1 MKILFICKHNRG
13 RSKVAEAIFNK
24 LNKNRKILA
33 ESAGLIMD
41 DSRPYIAEKVLEAL
55 KEKGYNAQ
63 GLPRQATKNLANKF
77 DVIVI
82 VADNIEKGFFHD
94 AHKSCK
100 ILDHPENLTNSKEG
114 FLDFQG
120 KIIKWNIKDCDEDDA
135 ESIKRIIGKIEKN
148 VRKLILDLKNTN
160 S

>member
-63 GLPRQATKNLANKF
+63 GIPRQAAKELTNKF
-77 DVIVI
+77 DVIVL
-82 VADNIEKGFFHD
+82 VADNLEKGFFHD
-94 AHKSCK
+94 
-100 ILDHPENLTNSKEG
+100 
-114 FLDFQG
+114 FQG
-120 KIIKWNIKDCDEDDA
+120 KIIRWDIKDCDEDNA
-135 ESIKRIIGKIEKN
+135 ECIKRIIGEIEKN
-148 VRKLILDLKNTN
+148 VKKLILDLKNTN